1 MSYLHKLAA
10 CGAILLQFIGY
21 IDCGIGPR
29 SVNCVKRFS
38 ILQNGHKIT
47 ITCAGIE
54 TIKLK
59 R

>member
-1 MSYLHKLAA
+1 MSNLHKLAA
-10 CGAILLQFIGY
+10 CGVILLQFIGY
-21 IDCGIGPR
+21 IDCGKGPR

-38 ILQNGHKIT
+38 ILQNGHKIA
-47 ITCAGIE
+47 ITCASME